1 MQGTRVR
8 SPVGELD
15 PTWGAVR
22 LGGVKLV
29 YPLDFFLKKD
39 EHSFLILAEKENF
52 SKKKKKKT
60 LEPCSLQWFLSG
72 VSILTHVERGG
83 GFSKIFGYCHV
94 CSSDVQCPGVQ
105 GV

>member
-52 SKKKKKKT
+52 SKKKKKKKP
-60 LEPCSLQWFLSG
+60 LNRVPYSG
-72 VSILTHVERGG
+72 S
-83 GFSKIFGYCHV
+83 YQV
-94 CSSDVQCPGVQ
+94 CQY
-105 GV
+105 

>member
-1 MQGTRVR
+1 M
-8 SPVGELD
+8 
-15 PTWGAVR
+15 R

-52 SKKKKKKT
+52 SKKKKP

-72 VSILTHVERGG
+72 VSILTHVE
-83 GFSKIFGYCHV
+83 
-94 CSSDVQCPGVQ
+94 PGEAF
-105 GV
+105 